1 MMIASFNRE
10 IIKDLPEI
18 ARGNFHIRETLV
30 CNKYHQPVYFFRT
43 KIPKFQKAVYNGN
56 KK

>member
-1 MMIASFNRE
+1 MIVTFNRE

-30 CNKYHQPVYFFRT
+30 CNKYHQPVYFFRS